1 MYLVL
6 GQIQAPDL
14 KFSICLTLPPRLLSC
29 NMSGADAGKDK
40 SKGDTSTQALG
51 EGKGKSKGECPVYEA
66 NMLSRNCSSL
76 LHHNEVRVSC
86 HQQRKMIQQNHNDE
100 TMM

>member
-14 KFSICLTLPPRLLSC
+14 KFSICLRLPPRLLSC

-40 SKGDTSTQALG
+40 GKGDTTTQALG
-51 EGKGKSKGECPVYEA
+51 EGKGKGECPVYEA

-76 LHHNEVRVSC
+76 FAPH
-86 HQQRKMIQQNHNDE
+86 
-100 TMM
+100 